1 MAKTLNVQN
10 PCHDPKN
17 LMSTFVLLIYIN
29 SYVLT
34 NQILASYVEITIS
47 DNLTQ
52 ALLFLSHFMG
62 DVHQVCL
69 TITITK
75 RSPCWQPLDQDKDN
89 LDFKQIFL
97 YLI

>member
-1 MAKTLNVQN
+1 MERKIDVLWERLTITPLSFLTMAKTLNVKN
-10 PCHDPKN
+10 PCHEPKFF
-17 LMSTFVLLIYIN
+17 MSTFILFI
-29 SYVLT
+29 SARWLT
-34 NQILASYVEITIS
+34 NQILVSYGEITIS

-75 RSPCWQPLDQDKDN
+75 L
-89 LDFKQIFL
+89 
-97 YLI
+97 